1 MKNSMLL
8 LLFYFVLIYS
18 NLFGQIDSLNLLIE
32 TAIQKSPRLKMLE
45 LKKEAVRLRVV
56 QNSNLADP
64 MLSLG
69 VSNLP
74 VPTFAFNREPMTE
87 KMIGLSQQIPFP
99 GKLKRMA
106 EAESKEV
113 EMIELELIDA
123 KNQIRKE
130 LTQSYNELRFTRKS
144 IEILENTQSL
154 LQKMSE
160 IVSTQFIVSKAS
172 QQNLLKIE
180 LELTN
185 LQRMT
190 EELRA
195 MEKTHLAMINAFLFR
210 SPDSPIQTKNFLEM
224 EIKTL
229 ELKDLLDI
237 ALISNPMLK
246 STNVEKE
253 KSQIEEKLAKYEGL
267 PMFNLSAKYAFRDKI
282 NGMPMDD
289 LFSFMIDISL
299 PLNYGGKV
307 SAKIEETQLTQ
318 KYFQQK
324 YDLSLQVITASLA
337 SSISKINSLSHRIK
351 LIEEGSL
358 IQAKEN
364 LKTALTEYQV
374 GKIDFL
380 NVIDAQMELL
390 KIENELY
397 RLKTDYLNEMAELEY
412 LVGTK
417 IK

>member
-8 LLFYFVLIYS
+8 LLIYFVLFYS

-32 TAIQKSPRLKMLE
+32 TATQKSPRLKMLE

-130 LTQSYNELRFTRKS
+130 LTRSYNELRFTRKS
-144 IEILENTQSL
+144 IEILENTRSL

-195 MEKTHLAMINAFLFR
+195 TEKTHLAMINTVLFR
-210 SPDSPIQTKNFLEM
+210 STDSPIQTKNFLEM

-229 ELKDLLDI
+229 DLKDLLDI
-237 ALISNPMLK
+237 ALMSNPILN
-246 STNVEKE
+246 SANVEKE
-253 KSQIEEKLAKYEGL
+253 KSQIEEKLAKYERL
-267 PMFNLSAKYAFRDKI
+267 PMFNLSAKYAFRDRI

-289 LFSFMIDISL
+289 LFSLMVDISL

-351 LIEEGSL
+351 LIEEGSF

-397 RLKTDYLNEMAELEY
+397 RLKTDYLNEIAELEY

-417 IK
+417 I